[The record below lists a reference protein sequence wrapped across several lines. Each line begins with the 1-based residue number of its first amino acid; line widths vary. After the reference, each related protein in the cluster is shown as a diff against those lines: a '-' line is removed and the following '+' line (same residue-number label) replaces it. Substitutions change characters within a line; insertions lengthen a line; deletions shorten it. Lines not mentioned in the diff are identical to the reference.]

1 MDTNPPGG
9 SFTPPTPPGGSHTPP
24 PPPPPGSQAPP
35 PGSQELIYPPTPQK
49 EPVIA
54 LLLNLFLV
62 CVGYFWYG
70 QWQKGVA
77 ALVAALVIGIPT
89 CGMGVFL
96 VAVVTAIDGYLQA
109 QQLQQGHPLGHWTFF
124 NDHK

>member
-9 SFTPPTPPGGSHTPP
+9 GYTPPTPPGGSQTP
-24 PPPPPGSQAPP
+24 PPPPPGSQAPT
-35 PGSQELIYPPTPQK
+35 PGSQELIYPPTPPK

-54 LLLNLFLV
+54 LLLNLFLI

-70 QWQKGVA
+70 QWQKGIA
-77 ALVAALVIGIPT
+77 ALVAALILAIPT
-89 CGMGVFL
+89 CGLGAFL
-96 VAVVTAIDGYLQA
+96 VAVFTAIDGYLQA
-109 QQLQQGHPLGHWTFF
+109 QQLQQNHTLGHWTFF

>member
-1 MDTNPPGG
+1 MDTNTPGG
-9 SFTPPTPPGGSHTPP
+9 SYTPP
-24 PPPPPGSQAPP
+24 PSGGYTPPPDPPRPPGSGAPP
-35 PGSQELIYPPTPQK
+35 PGSGELIHPPTPQK

-54 LLLNLFLV
+54 LILNLFLV

-89 CGMGVFL
+89 CGFGVSI
-96 VAVVTAIDGYLQA
+96 VAIFTAIDGYLQA
-109 QQLQQGHPLGHWTFF
+109 QQLQQGHPLAHWTFF
-124 NDHK
+124 NDHR